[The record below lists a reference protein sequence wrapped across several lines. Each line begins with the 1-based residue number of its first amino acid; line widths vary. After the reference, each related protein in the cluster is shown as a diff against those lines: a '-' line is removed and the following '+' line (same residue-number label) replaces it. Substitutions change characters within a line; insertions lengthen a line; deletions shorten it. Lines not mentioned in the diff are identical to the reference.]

1 MRDYVADSYHQK
13 LLESQAG
20 DAEKWIMLSV
30 VAPCYNEDGNIDTL
44 YRRVADVC
52 RDVVGDAFEIVLVND
67 GSSDQTW
74 AKISDAAEKTGKV
87 TAVNLSRNFGHQSA
101 LTAGLFIARGDY
113 ILVIDADLQD
123 PPELLGEMLAKMQA
137 GADVVYGQRAK
148 RAGDATWRKMA
159 SGIFYRLLTKLSD
172 IDIPL
177 DAGDFRMISRRVR
190 DVLLTM
196 PENDRYIRGMISWI
210 GFKQEPVIYDRDVR
224 TAGTTS
230 YSIKRLLI
238 FALDGITG
246 FSIRPLRLSMFIG
259 TATAALSFIYMIYIV
274 IKGTMS
280 GVPVLGWPSLMATVL
295 FLGGVQMIFLGLIGE
310 YLGRLFLQSK
320 NRPSFVIESIRY
332 ADVDAKGSAK
342 NIK

>member
-1 MRDYVADSYHQK
+1 MADSYHQK
-13 LLESQAG
+13 LLDLHAA
-20 DAEKWIMLSV
+20 DAEQTIKLSV
-30 VAPCYNEDGNIDTL
+30 VAPCYNEDGNVDAL
-44 YRRVADVC
+44 CRRVADVC
-52 RDVVGDAFEIVLVND
+52 QKEVGDDFEIVLVND
-67 GSSDQTW
+67 GSSDETW
-74 AKISDAAEKTGKV
+74 AKITAAAEKSGQV

-101 LTAGLFIARGDY
+101 LTAGLLIARGDY

-123 PPELLGEMLAKMQA
+123 PPELLGEMMAKMQV
-137 GADVVYGQRAK
+137 GADVVYGQRAR

-159 SGIFYRLLTKLSD
+159 AGIFYRLLTKLSD

-196 PENDRYIRGMISWI
+196 PENDRYIRGMVSWI
-210 GFKQEPVIYDRDVR
+210 GFRQVPVIYDRDVR
-224 TAGTTS
+224 TAGMTS
-230 YSIKRLLI
+230 YSIKRLLA
-238 FALDGITG
+238 FAVDGITG

-259 TATAALSFIYMIYIV
+259 TATALLSFLYMIYVV
-274 IKGTMS
+274 IQGAMS

-320 NRPSFVIESIRY
+320 NRPPFVIESISY
-332 ADVDAKGSAK
+332 ASKPAKASLK
-342 NIK
+342 NKK

>member
-1 MRDYVADSYHQK
+1 MADSYHQK

-20 DAEKWIMLSV
+20 DAEKRIMLSV
-30 VAPCYNEDGNIDTL
+30 VAPCYNEDGNIDRL

-52 RDVVGDAFEIVLVND
+52 RNVVGEAFEIVLVND

-74 AKISDAAEKTGKV
+74 AKISDTAKKTGKI

-123 PPELLGEMLAKMQA
+123 PPELLGKMLAKLQA

-159 SGIFYRLLTKLSD
+159 AGIFYRLLTKLAD

-259 TATAALSFIYMIYIV
+259 TATAALSFMYMMYIV

-280 GVPVLGWPSLMATVL
+280 GVLVLGWPSLMATVL

-320 NRPSFVIESIRY
+320 NRPPFVIESIRY
-332 ADVDAKGSAK
+332 ADADAKAPA
-342 NIK
+342 